1 MTESLN
7 ISKIFFGFYIFFV
20 CKLSEIMM
28 QPQPLD
34 PAIALG
40 KAPKAHEPVVI
51 VGGGL
56 AGISAAL
63 EALRFGASVILVDKE
78 ADLGGNSAKASSG
91 INGCDTPIQE
101 KMGIKDS
108 QLLFYSDTLAAGDR
122 ENDPVLVDIL
132 VHNSAQSV
140 QFLID
145 NGVNLSDVNLCGGHS
160 VPRTHWLLSPKEG
173 RPLPVGVAIIRALK
187 AKLEEWRDPEKF
199 NEKEPRLKIKLNR
212 RVLGL
217 VTWNDFVTG
226 VRVLGDNGQIEEIA
240 GKAVILT
247 TGGFSADREKDK
259 TSLLLE
265 FAPSLLSFPTTNG
278 RFATGDGV
286 KMARAMGAGLL
297 EWIKYRFTQL
307 HLLIPKI
314 LGLQPNFWL
323 QRLYIN
329 HEGKR
334 FGNELGRRDELTKLI
349 IQHCARQKE
358 AGDMPIAWMLMN
370 KESAESFGMPAFNF
384 YFKIKGFFKE
394 LPNINSLA
402 TELNASEDDL
412 IQTINDYNNYAEKR
426 NIDKNFKDPFG
437 KSVFPVKFNINE
449 SLFVARIAPAIHYT
463 MGGLQID
470 KNAFVFSEFLS
481 KPFQG
486 LLAAGEV
493 TGGVHGA
500 NRLAGNS
507 LLECVVFGRIAGKS
521 AAAIDYQSALLGKT
535 SSGIGADAQTN
546 EERQEL

>member
-286 KMARAMGAGLL
+286 KMARAMGAGLVGMDK
-297 EWIKYRFTQL
+297 IQVHPTAF
-307 HLLIPKI
+307 IDPKDPGATTKFLAAEALRGKGAI
-314 LGLQPNFWL
+314 L
-323 QRLYIN
+323 IN

-470 KNAFVFSEFLS
+470 KN
-481 KPFQG
+481 G

-535 SSGIGADAQTN
+535 GRSGIGADAQTN